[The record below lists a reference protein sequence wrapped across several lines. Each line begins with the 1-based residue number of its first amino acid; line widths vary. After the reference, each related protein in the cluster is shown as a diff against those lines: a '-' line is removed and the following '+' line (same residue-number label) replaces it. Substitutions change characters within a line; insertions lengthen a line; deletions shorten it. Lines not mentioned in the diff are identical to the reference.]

1 MSKKTAIVTGA
12 SSGIGRATAL
22 QLVAQGYSVYA
33 AARRTEKMAE
43 AQVEGLIPTYLDIT
57 SEEAISKLI
66 DKIMDETGR
75 IDVLVN
81 NAGYGLMGTI
91 EETSLEEARQQ
102 FDVNVFGLMN
112 LTQKVLPI
120 MRRQR
125 QGHIINISSVV
136 GRVGLPIN
144 GWYSASKHALEA
156 LSDAL
161 RIETRPF
168 GIKVTVI
175 EPGAIKTEFSDVAKE
190 KAKNV
195 TQLEPYRQLSSRYQE
210 MSASFSDSAAEPYEV
225 AKVIGE
231 IVVAKSPRPRYA
243 VPGQAKA
250 LLIGKRILGDRLF
263 DWFMTRQLRWR

>member
-1 MSKKTAIVTGA
+1 
-12 SSGIGRATAL
+12 
-22 QLVAQGYSVYA
+22 
-33 AARRTEKMAE
+33 
-43 AQVEGLIPTYLDIT
+43 
-57 SEEAISKLI
+57 
-66 DKIMDETGR
+66 
-75 IDVLVN
+75 
-81 NAGYGLMGTI
+81 
-91 EETSLEEARQQ
+91 
-102 FDVNVFGLMN
+102 
-112 LTQKVLPI
+112 

>member
-1 MSKKTAIVTGA
+1 MSQKTAIVTGA

-22 QLVAQGYSVYA
+22 QLVAQGYTVYA

-43 AQVEGLIPTYLDIT
+43 AQVEGLIPIFLDVT
-57 SEEAISKLI
+57 SEEAITKAV
-66 DKIMDETGR
+66 DQIMQDTGR

-81 NAGYGLMGTI
+81 NAGYGLMGSI
-91 EETSLEEARQQ
+91 EETSLEAARQQ
-102 FDVNVFGLMN
+102 FEVNVFGLMN
-112 LTQKVLPI
+112 LTQMILPI

-136 GRVGLPIN
+136 GRLGMPVN

-175 EPGAIKTEFSDVAKE
+175 EPGAIKTEFGNVAKE
-190 KAKNV
+190 KAKDS
-195 TQLEPYRQLSSRYQE
+195 TKLEPYRQLTARYQE
-210 MSASFSDSAAEPYEV
+210 ISESYGESAAEPYQV
-225 AKVIGE
+225 ARVIGE
-231 IVVAKSPRPRYA
+231 AIASKNPRPRYA
-243 VPGQAKA
+243 VPGQAKM
-250 LLIGKRILGDRLF
+250 LLMGKRVLGDRLF